1 MSAESTPTA
10 GPAGHGSGGGI
21 YRLLR
26 IFTVIYPGEATK
38 ALLLFLNVFLLMF
51 SYYIIKPVRDAL
63 ILTGQSAEIKAY
75 MGAAQAVLL
84 IFVVKAFSRVASR
97 FPRHILIAWV
107 TLFFISNLVLFYV
120 VDLFGAPVSV
130 MGIIFFIWIG
140 IYNQLIPAQFW
151 GFAND
156 LYSEDEGKRLFPLI
170 AYGATLG
177 SLVGSIVSRQLWKPV
192 GAYGMML
199 VTAAVLGVCI
209 FLSMGIHK
217 REVHRQAR
225 AAGGEGKPAGP
236 SVQEQPLKAG
246 GGFRLVFKSRYL
258 FYIAIVIAIYN
269 FVNQVGEYILGKVL
283 QGMAQKA
290 VPAALDPQ
298 AAEQMKET
306 YIGQFYSGY
315 QFLTN
320 VVAMIIALFLVSR
333 LFRWVGVAGALF
345 VFPLMVLG
353 GYGLITLGASL
364 LVVKW
369 VKIVENGTDY
379 SLMNATKAALY
390 LITSR
395 EEKYKAKVAIDTFFV
410 RGGDFLGGLLVFIGT
425 TFLAFR
431 AVENYAI
438 INAVSILVWVVL
450 CFFIVKEYKKRK
462 AAMAGEQPSGTA
474 SAGSAAKV

>member
-1 MSAESTPTA
+1 MESVKATEA
-10 GPAGHGSGGGI
+10 GSKAQQSGNWT

-26 IFTVIYPGEATK
+26 IFTVIYPGEAAK

-63 ILTGQSAEIKAY
+63 ILTGQPAEIKAY

-97 FPRHILIAWV
+97 VPRHILIAWV
-107 TLFFISNLVLFYV
+107 TLFFISNLILFYFI
-120 VDLFGAPVSV
+120 DLLGAPVSV
-130 MGIIFFIWIG
+130 MGIVFFIWIG
-140 IYNQLIPAQFW
+140 IYNLLVPAQFW

-177 SLVGSIVSRQLWKPV
+177 ALAGSIVSKKLWKPL
-192 GAYGMML
+192 GAYKMML

-209 FLSMGIHK
+209 LLSILIHK
-217 REVHRQAR
+217 REIRRLGQKAGAADPELEAR
-225 AAGGEGKPAGP
+225 KKA
-236 SVQEQPLKAG
+236 QEKPLKAG
-246 GGFRLVFKSRYL
+246 GGFRLVFRSRYL
-258 FYIAIVIAIYN
+258 LYIAIVIAIYN

-290 VPAALDPQ
+290 IPAAVDAQ
-298 AAEQMKET
+298 TMEQMKVT

-315 QFLTN
+315 QLLTN
-320 VVAMIIALFLVSR
+320 LAAMVIALFFVSR
-333 LFRWVGVAGALF
+333 IFRWVGVAGALLI
-345 VFPLMVLG
+345 FPIMVLG
-353 GYGLITLGASL
+353 GYGLVTAGAA
-364 LVVKW
+364 LVVIKW

-379 SLMNATKAALY
+379 SLMNATKHALY

-395 EEKYKAKVAIDTFFV
+395 EEKYKAKAAIDTFFV
-410 RGGDFLGGLLVFIGT
+410 RGGDFLGGLLIFVGT

-431 AVENYAI
+431 SVENYAL
-438 INAVSILVWVVL
+438 INAVSILVWIVL
-450 CFFIVKEYKKRK
+450 CFFIIREYKKRK
-462 AAMAGEQPSGTA
+462 VAPPEA
-474 SAGSAAKV
+474 